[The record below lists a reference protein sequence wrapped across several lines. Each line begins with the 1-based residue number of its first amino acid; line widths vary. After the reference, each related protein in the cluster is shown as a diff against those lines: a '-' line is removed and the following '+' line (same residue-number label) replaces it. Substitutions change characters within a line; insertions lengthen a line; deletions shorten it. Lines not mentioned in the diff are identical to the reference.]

1 MKIDL
6 AGKRA
11 IVTGSTVG
19 IGFAIAKGLAGA
31 GAEVVLSGRTQ
42 EAVNKAVSA
51 IQKERPD
58 ARISGVAA
66 DLLTADGTAKLIGN
80 VPQSDILVN
89 NLGIYS
95 AKPLFELDDADWNH
109 IFNVNV
115 ISAARL
121 ARHHAL
127 AMKDKGWGRLIFI
140 SSESAQNI
148 PVEMV
153 HYGVSKAAVQALSRG
168 YAKALAGT
176 GVTANAVLPGPTRT
190 ESSVAFIADLAREG
204 GIDAAEAEG
213 RFLSENRPSTLIGR
227 FAEPEEVAN
236 LCIYVASPLSSATTG
251 AALRVEGGIVESPG
265 S

>member
-1 MKIDL
+1 MNIDL
-6 AGKRA
+6 AGKHA
-11 IVTGSTVG
+11 IVTGSTAG

-31 GAEVVLSGRTQ
+31 GAGVVITGRTQ
-42 EAVNKAVSA
+42 AAVDKAAAAIRSELPEAK
-51 IQKERPD
+51 
-58 ARISGVAA
+58 ISGVAA
-66 DLLTADGTAKLIGN
+66 DLSTPEGAATLIAAA
-80 VPQSDILVN
+80 PQADILVS
-89 NLGIYS
+89 NLGIYGP
-95 AKPLFELDDADWNH
+95 KPAFELEDADWDH

-115 ISAARL
+115 TSAARL
-121 ARHHAL
+121 ARHYAP
-127 AMKDKGWGRLIFI
+127 AMKEKGWGRLIFV

-153 HYGVSKAAVQALSRG
+153 HYGVSKAALQALSRG

-176 GVTANAVLPGPTRT
+176 GVTSNAILPGPTRT

-204 GIDAAEAEG
+204 GIDPAEAES
-213 RFLSENRPSTLIGR
+213 RFLSDNRPSTLIGR

-236 LCIYVASPLSSATTG
+236 LCVYVASPLSSATTG

>member
-6 AGKRA
+6 NGKRT
-11 IVTGSTVG
+11 IVTGSTAG

-31 GAEVVLSGRTQ
+31 GAEVVITGRTQ
-42 EAVNKAVSA
+42 AAIDKALSA
-51 IQKERPD
+51 IRSQQAG
-58 ARISGVAA
+58 ARVSGVAA
-66 DLLTADGTAKLIGN
+66 DLTTPEGAAELIAKT
-80 VPQSDILVN
+80 PQADILVS
-89 NLGIYS
+89 NLGIYG
-95 AKPLFELDDADWNH
+95 AKPAFELEDADWAH

-115 ISAARL
+115 TSAARL
-121 ARHHAL
+121 ARHYAPQ
-127 AMKDKGWGRLIFI
+127 MRDKGWGRLIFV

-153 HYGVSKAAVQALSRG
+153 HYGVSKAALQALSRG

-204 GIDAAEAEG
+204 GIDAAEAES
-213 RFLSENRPSTLIGR
+213 RFLSENRPSTLIRR
-227 FAEPEEVAN
+227 FAESEEVAN
-236 LCIYVASPLSSATTG
+236 LCVYVASPLSSATTG